1 MASER
6 RYCTDSELNRFRKDR
21 TVHLD
26 LLGTHIARI
35 VALDVAT
42 SALPHAPV
50 LRQDNRGPVKRL
62 LRRP

>member
-1 MASER
+1 M
-6 RYCTDSELNRFRKDR
+6 
-21 TVHLD
+21 HLD

-42 SALPHAPV
+42 SALPGAPV
-50 LRQDNRGPVKRL
+50 LREDGRGPVKRL

>member
-1 MASER
+1 M
-6 RYCTDSELNRFRKDR
+6 
-21 TVHLD
+21 HLD

-42 SALPHAPV
+42 SALPDAPV
-50 LRQDNRGPVKRL
+50 LREDNRGAVKRL